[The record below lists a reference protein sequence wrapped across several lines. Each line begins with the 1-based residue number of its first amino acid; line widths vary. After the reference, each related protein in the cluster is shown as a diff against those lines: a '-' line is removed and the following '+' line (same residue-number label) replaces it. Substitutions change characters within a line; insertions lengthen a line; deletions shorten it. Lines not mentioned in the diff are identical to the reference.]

1 MGISTSACK
10 CQGGS
15 ERLTQMSHIM
25 FVTVEK
31 RLCLTGVDDRQGA
44 GLVVNMGRFAHLE
57 GLLQSLQMGSCEN
70 P

>member
-1 MGISTSACK
+1 
-10 CQGGS
+10 
-15 ERLTQMSHIM
+15 MSHIM

-44 GLVVNMGRFAHLE
+44 GLVVNMGRFAHLG